1 MNRLIPALLATMLFS
16 IPFSAM
22 AREVPQHTDDLGTQ
36 DGSWVKNFRQHNK
49 QMDTDGD
56 GMISKQEY
64 MAHQEM
70 MWSSMKKNKDGLASM
85 HDMDNMYVGTTK
97 GNKLRPSGEPQATD
111 VGGGD

>member
-22 AREVPQHTDDLGTQ
+22 AREVPQHTEDLGTQ

-49 QMDTDGD
+49 QMDTDRD
-56 GMISKQEY
+56 GMISKKEY
-64 MAHQEM
+64 MTHQEM
-70 MWSSMKKNKDGLASM
+70 MFEGLQKNGDGLVNM
-85 HDMDNMYVGTTK
+85 HDMNGMYVGTTK